1 MKPKKVQTPGSYHR
15 VKKKNDKEKNDKE
28 KKRRR
33 EKKKQG
39 EDKQTPK
46 KGKRKAGRP
55 SLVTRK
61 SSSRKDNYLTRYVLY
76 HYIP

>member
-33 EKKKQG
+33 EKKKQV

-46 KGKRKAGRP
+46 GEAQGRAALP
-55 SLVTRK
+55 GNKEVQLQEG
-61 SSSRKDNYLTRYVLY
+61 
-76 HYIP
+76 

>member
-1 MKPKKVQTPGSYHR
+1 MKPKKVQTQGSYR
-15 VKKKNDKEKNDKE
+15 LKKKNDKE

-33 EKKKQG
+33 EMKKQG

-46 KGKRKAGRP
+46 KGKRMAGWP

-61 SSSRKDNYLTRYVLY
+61 FSSRKDNYLTRYVPLPTLV
-76 HYIP
+76 IGTVL